1 MAGSE
6 DEHRADG
13 DSRRTLQEKENF
25 CRNRHGGGSIR
36 FFTSE
41 RTKVIDRTLEEEPSR
56 RLVSIDGK
64 EIIPGRAA
72 LLSVSDG
79 VVTVEEE
86 VLVLDEGIELLI
98 GEDILKKPGTRMKIG
113 ARPKIFIAEMLIGAL
128 ADEENEK
135 SVNLVMQKVYIPA
148 RSMKIVATRPE
159 ESTRFGA
166 YALVEPPEG
175 LMIANG
181 I

>member
-1 MAGSE
+1 M
-6 DEHRADG
+6 
-13 DSRRTLQEKENF
+13 
-25 CRNRHGGGSIR
+25 
-36 FFTSE
+36 
-41 RTKVIDRTLEEEPSR
+41 
-56 RLVSIDGK
+56 
-64 EIIPGRAA
+64 
-72 LLSVSDG
+72 SVSDG